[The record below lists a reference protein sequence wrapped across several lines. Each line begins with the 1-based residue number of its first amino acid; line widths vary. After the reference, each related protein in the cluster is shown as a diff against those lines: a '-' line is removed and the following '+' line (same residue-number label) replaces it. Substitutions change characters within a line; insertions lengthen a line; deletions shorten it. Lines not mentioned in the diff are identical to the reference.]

1 MLMRKKVTPGQILL
15 NTAIIFFLLWTVIPV
30 FLIISNS
37 FKPTLLIKS
46 NPPVLFFKVTLQHY
60 IKVLGDGEFIG
71 YFKNSLI
78 IAVMTTVISVIGG
91 AMGAYGLILTRSRW
105 VRAISNFMLLGK
117 LVPAIAILIPLYSIL
132 KGVNLNGTYVGPIL
146 AHSSSNLP
154 FVVWLMLSFM
164 SDISRELFESSY
176 LDGATRMQTFW
187 KIVFPMLLPATGSA
201 VILSMQYS
209 WNELVYSLQ
218 LTSMDSYTLPVGIG
232 RFVGS
237 VSVDWGKSSAAAT
250 ITMVPIILVGFM
262 MQKYLVT
269 GLTAGAVK
277 E

>member
-1 MLMRKKVTPGQILL
+1 MRKKVTPGQILL

>member
-1 MLMRKKVTPGQILL
+1 MLMRKKVKPGQILL